1 MEKPAAGV
9 NRKLQVARRPDR
21 GPGAGPVK
29 NWPPHRKVNLQTGW
43 HIGNW
48 KSDQCRCLY
57 HPETRTAVSLV
68 TGEDMG
74 KFGLPW
80 TAEDEPMFVDIDNV
94 DFCVDPTTITCK
106 DSLDNA
112 ELEAAIGEKLRQVL
126 AGNSPPDPS
135 LPQQFKPATIYK
147 DITTMQQV
155 AIVGSSEHSNLKK
168 MKHVLVAGVTGDR
181 AANID
186 NIRKAKKEHLSRM
199 TGSHRY
205 CNVDKLLADI
215 RRVYFPSFATSP
227 QEIMEALGGYAATV
241 ATQAPRATGSTEK
254 VRSGRIC

>member
-106 DSLDNA
+106 DRSW
-112 ELEAAIGEKLRQVL
+112 KLWE
-126 AGNSPPDPS
+126 DM
-135 LPQQFKPATIYK
+135 LPQWRLKPPEPP
-147 DITTMQQV
+147 
-155 AIVGSSEHSNLKK
+155 GL
-168 MKHVLVAGVTGDR
+168 
-181 AANID
+181 
-186 NIRKAKKEHLSRM
+186 
-199 TGSHRY
+199 
-205 CNVDKLLADI
+205 
-215 RRVYFPSFATSP
+215 P
-227 QEIMEALGGYAATV
+227 
-241 ATQAPRATGSTEK
+241 K
-254 VRSGRIC
+254 VRKGTTRNEV